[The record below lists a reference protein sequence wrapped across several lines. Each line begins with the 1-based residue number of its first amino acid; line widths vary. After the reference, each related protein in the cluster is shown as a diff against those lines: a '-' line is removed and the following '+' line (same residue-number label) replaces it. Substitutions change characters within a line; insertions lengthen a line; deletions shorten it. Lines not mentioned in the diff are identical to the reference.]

1 MARLPLAD
9 WFSLHAMLRPIRG
22 AKQRRSKMFKKSGRF
37 GGRRWVGWCAV
48 AALIFTLSFDAHGQ
62 KRRRTTTRTKARLR
76 SRHRQACRSR
86 NRRKSTTILEKYLR
100 PFNWEG
106 RYDAQNSSARG
117 RGLGVISV
125 GVRRLAEGSTV
136 FDARPDNF
144 DIQQSERQLADRTQ
158 SHIGGLRSAR
168 LRASAD
174 SGANVAT
181 GHNADRIAKTIAC
194 DESKT

>member
-1 MARLPLAD
+1 MM
-9 WFSLHAMLRPIRG
+9 H
-22 AKQRRSKMFKKSGRF
+22 
-37 GGRRWVGWCAV
+37 
-48 AALIFTLSFDAHGQ
+48 
-62 KRRRTTTRTKARLR
+62 
-76 SRHRQACRSR
+76 
-86 NRRKSTTILEKYLR
+86 KY
-100 PFNWEG
+100 
-106 RYDAQNSSARG
+106 SSARG
-117 RGLGVISV
+117 RGLGVVSV